1 MHGLIFFYIQ
11 KFADSAA
18 AGATS
23 WSKLRS
29 TVTTS
34 HEKYLPSGVY
44 PDADAVHLLD
54 SIAQSAHEPL
64 PTIVERFGEFLAPH
78 LIKVAG
84 KHIDPDWTALDLIE
98 HTEAII
104 HTMVRATNPGARP
117 PVLDTVRQSPHELT
131 LLYGSQR
138 QLCGLARGIIRG
150 IGRHYGEDI
159 SIEETS
165 CMHQGAPFC
174 TLVVHSGKRDTRE
187 QSSPLQDTME
197 FQPPPSLAPQPGNGS
212 SQPSVWEG
220 SGAPDRI
227 GSYAIVS
234 DIGRGGMGK
243 VYLGRDE
250 QLRRDVAIK
259 VMHAHR
265 AGNPSARQRFLQE
278 SRATAAVDH
287 PHIVTIHQVGEHDGL
302 PFIVMQR
309 LQGRTLQE
317 YREETGR
324 LPVLE
329 SLRIA
334 REIATGLAAAHSRN
348 LVHRDIKPANIFLE
362 GPDRR
367 VKIIDFGLALD
378 AADTGTKLTTDDS
391 IVGTPAYMSPERVN
405 ERTID
410 AQSDI
415 FSLGVILYEM
425 LSGQLPF
432 EGESLVKT
440 LMAIA
445 RGGATPVQAVAPDV
459 PEQVSDL
466 VMRLIAHDKADR
478 PPTAAAVA
486 DALELLQKTMT
497 PPQNS

>member
-29 TVTTS
+29 TVTTN
-34 HEKYLPSGVY
+34 HGKYLPSGVY

-54 SIAQSAHEPL
+54 SIAQSAHESL

-84 KHIDPDWTALDLIE
+84 RHIEPDWTALDLIE

-104 HTMVRATNPGARP
+104 HAMVRATNPGARP
-117 PVLDTVRQSPHELT
+117 PVLDTVRQTPHELT
-131 LLYGSQR
+131 LLYSSER
-138 QLCGLARGIIRG
+138 KLCGLARGIIRG
-150 IGRHYGEDI
+150 IARYYGEEL
-159 SIEETS
+159 SLEETS

-174 TLVVHSGKRDTRE
+174 TLVVTRGERDTHER
-187 QSSPLQDTME
+187 SSPLNETME
-197 FQPPPSLAPQPGNGS
+197 YQGSLS
-212 SQPSVWEG
+212 SSAAMRSDPMSTWEG
-220 SGAPDRI
+220 SVLPERI
-227 GSYAIVS
+227 GVYAIVG
-234 DIGRGGMGK
+234 DIGRGGMGR
-243 VYLGRDE
+243 VYLGRDA
-250 QLRRDVAIK
+250 QLQRDVAIK
-259 VMHAHR
+259 VMHSHR
-265 AGNPSARQRFLQE
+265 AGNQSARQRFLKE
-278 SRATAAVDH
+278 SQATASVDH

-302 PFIVMQR
+302 PYIVMQR
-309 LQGRTLQE
+309 LQGVTLQE
-317 YREETGR
+317 YREGVGR
-324 LPVLE
+324 MPLPE

-334 REIATGLAAAHSRN
+334 REIATGLAAAHARN
-348 LVHRDIKPANIFLE
+348 LIHRDIKPGNIFLE
-362 GPDRR
+362 GSERR

-378 AADTGTKLTTDDS
+378 AADSNTKITTDGS

-405 ERTID
+405 EQTID

-432 EGESLVKT
+432 EGDSLVKT

-445 RGGATPVQAVAPDV
+445 RGGARSVHTISPDV
-459 PEQVSDL
+459 PEAVSGL

-478 PPTAAAVA
+478 PASAAAVA
-486 DALELLQKTMT
+486 DMIATLEKSLSD
-497 PPQNS
+497 PRNS